1 MVFSTYHFISPA
13 MVIKCILIDDEP
25 FALNLLEDDLS
36 MFPNVEVLAKFTS
49 TLPVREYLRTHNVDL
64 IFTDIQMPEI
74 LGTQF
79 IRSLENIPLVIFTTA
94 YHQYAVEGFEL
105 NVVDYL
111 TKPIRKERLG
121 IALNKVS
128 ARLQLE
134 KNTHQ
139 TSKSNYFTI
148 NVEYQKV
155 KIWVDDVSYIEGL
168 KDYVKIH
175 MVNRV
180 QPLLTRMNLRGME
193 EVLSGF
199 AFIRI
204 HNSFIVNTTKI
215 SAIHTSKL
223 FLGEVSLPIGKK
235 YTESIRQF
243 NS

>member
-1 MVFSTYHFISPA
+1 MVFSMYHFILRV
-13 MVIKCILIDDEP
+13 MVIRCILIDDEP

-36 MFPNVEVLAKFTS
+36 MFPNVEVLAKFNS
-49 TLPVREYLRTHNVDL
+49 TLPVREYLRAHDVDL

-111 TKPIRKERLG
+111 TKPIRRERLG
-121 IALNKVS
+121 IALDKVS
-128 ARLQLE
+128 ARLEIAKPNQA
-134 KNTHQ
+134 
-139 TSKSNYFTI
+139 SDYFTI

-155 KIWVDDVSYIEGL
+155 KILVDDVSHVEGL

-175 MVNRV
+175 LVSRA
-180 QPLLTRMNLRGME
+180 QPLLTRMNLRGMA
-193 EVLSGF
+193 EVLANFSF
-199 AFIRI
+199 LRI
-204 HNSFIVNTTKI
+204 HNSYIVNTTKI
-215 SAIHTSKL
+215 SAIHSSKL
-223 FLGEVSLPIGKK
+223 FLGAVSLPIGKK
-235 YTESIRQF
+235 YAEAIRQF

>member
-1 MVFSTYHFISPA
+1 

-49 TLPVREYLRTHNVDL
+49 TLPVREYLRNHEIDL

-79 IRSLENIPLVIFTTA
+79 IRSLENIPLVVFTTA

-111 TKPIRKERLG
+111 TKPIRRERLG
-121 IALNKVS
+121 VALDKVS
-128 ARLQLE
+128 ARLELA
-134 KNTHQ
+134 KNSTQ
-139 TSKSNYFTI
+139 SPISDYFTV

-155 KIWVDDVSYIEGL
+155 KILVDDVSHVEGL

-175 MVNRV
+175 LVNRA
-180 QPLLTRMNLRGME
+180 QPLLTRMNLRGMA
-193 EVLSGF
+193 EVLSKF
-199 AFIRI
+199 SFLRI
-204 HNSFIVNTTKI
+204 HNSYIVNTSKI

-223 FLGEVSLPIGKK
+223 FLGAVSLPIGKK
-235 YTESIRQF
+235 YAEAIRKF

>member
-1 MVFSTYHFISPA
+1 
-13 MVIKCILIDDEP
+13 MVIRCILIDDEP

-49 TLPVREYLRTHNVDL
+49 TLPVREYLRAHEVDL

-79 IRSLENIPLVIFTTA
+79 IRSLETIPLVIFTTA

-111 TKPIRKERLG
+111 TKPIRRERLG
-121 IALNKVS
+121 IALEKVS
-128 ARLQLE
+128 ARLE
-134 KNTHQ
+134 IAKNALQ
-139 TSKSNYFTI
+139 NQVSDYFTI

-155 KIWVDDVSYIEGL
+155 KILVDDVSYVEGL

-175 MVNRV
+175 LLSRA

-193 EVLSGF
+193 EVLSKY
-199 AFIRI
+199 AFVRI
-204 HNSFIVNTTKI
+204 HNSFIVNTSKV
-215 SAIHTSKL
+215 SAIHNSKL
-223 FLGEVSLPIGKK
+223 YIGETCLPIGKK
-235 YTESIRQF
+235 YAESIRHF
-243 NS
+243 KP

>member
-1 MVFSTYHFISPA
+1 

-49 TLPVREYLRTHNVDL
+49 TLPVREYLRNHEVDL

-121 IALNKVS
+121 VALDKVS
-128 ARLQLE
+128 ARLELT
-134 KNTHQ
+134 KNSAQ
-139 TSKSNYFTI
+139 SPVSDYFTI

-155 KIWVDDVSYIEGL
+155 KILVDDVSHVEGL

-175 MVNRV
+175 LVNRA
-180 QPLLTRMNLRGME
+180 QPLLTRMNLRGMA
-193 EVLSGF
+193 EVLSNF
-199 AFIRI
+199 SFLRI
-204 HNSFIVNTTKI
+204 HNSYIVNTSKI
-215 SAIHTSKL
+215 STIHSSKL

-235 YTESIRQF
+235 YAEAIRKF

>member
-1 MVFSTYHFISPA
+1 MYHFILRA

-49 TLPVREYLRTHNVDL
+49 TLPVREYLRNHEVDL

-121 IALNKVS
+121 VALDKVF
-128 ARLQLE
+128 ARLELT
-134 KNTHQ
+134 KNSAQ
-139 TSKSNYFTI
+139 SPVSDYFTI

-155 KIWVDDVSYIEGL
+155 KILVDDVSHVEGL

-175 MVNRV
+175 LVNRA
-180 QPLLTRMNLRGME
+180 QPLLTRMNLRGMA
-193 EVLSGF
+193 EVLSNF
-199 AFIRI
+199 SFLRI
-204 HNSFIVNTTKI
+204 HNSYIVNTSKI
-215 SAIHTSKL
+215 STIHSSKL

-235 YTESIRQF
+235 YAEAIRKF
-243 NS
+243 NF

>member
-1 MVFSTYHFISPA
+1 

-49 TLPVREYLRTHNVDL
+49 TLPVREYLRNHEIDL

-79 IRSLENIPLVIFTTA
+79 IRSLENIPLVVFTTA

-111 TKPIRKERLG
+111 TKPIRRERLG
-121 IALNKVS
+121 VALDKVS
-128 ARLQLE
+128 ARLELA
-134 KNTHQ
+134 KNSTQ
-139 TSKSNYFTI
+139 SPISDYFTV

-155 KIWVDDVSYIEGL
+155 KILVDDVSHVEGL

-175 MVNRV
+175 LVNRA
-180 QPLLTRMNLRGME
+180 QPLLTRMNLRGMA
-193 EVLSGF
+193 EVLSKF
-199 AFIRI
+199 SFLRI
-204 HNSFIVNTTKI
+204 HNSYIVNTSKI

-223 FLGEVSLPIGKK
+223 FLGAVSLPIGKK
-235 YTESIRQF
+235 YAEAIRQF

>member
-1 MVFSTYHFISPA
+1 MYHFILRA

-49 TLPVREYLRTHNVDL
+49 TLPVREYLRNHEVDL

-121 IALNKVS
+121 VALDKVS
-128 ARLQLE
+128 ARLELT
-134 KNTHQ
+134 KNSAQ
-139 TSKSNYFTI
+139 SPVSDYFTI

-155 KIWVDDVSYIEGL
+155 KILVDDVSHVEGL

-175 MVNRV
+175 LVNRA
-180 QPLLTRMNLRGME
+180 QPLLTRMNLRGMA
-193 EVLSGF
+193 EVLSNF
-199 AFIRI
+199 SFLRI
-204 HNSFIVNTTKI
+204 HNSYIVNTSKI
-215 SAIHTSKL
+215 STIHSSKL

-235 YTESIRQF
+235 YAEAIRKF